1 MPNHTQVVVMGNLT
15 RDPELRYLPTGT
27 AVCDFTVAVNTSYT
41 KEGGEKVEKVD
52 FFDVT
57 MWKRLAEVAAE
68 YLKKGRS
75 VFVSG
80 QLQQDRWEDEKT
92 GQKRSK
98 VRIVGHQMQFLG
110 TGSRDNEASPET
122 PAGSPRANPK
132 SSKKG
137 GNGKSGK
144 GSGEDTPPA
153 DPFGS

>member
-1 MPNHTQVVVMGNLT
+1 MIEH
-15 RDPELRYLPTGT
+15 GT
-27 AVCDFTVAVNTSYT
+27 AVCDFTVAVNSSYT
-41 KEGGEKVEKVD
+41 KEGGEKVERVD
-52 FFDVT
+52 FYDVT

-92 GQKRSK
+92 GQKRQK
-98 VRIVGHQMQFLG
+98 IRIVGQQMQFLG
-110 TGSRDNEASPET
+110 SGSKDSE
-122 PAGSPRANPK
+122 GSQEPPVG
-132 SSKKG
+132 SSSRGQQSSRKG

-144 GSGEDTPPA
+144 GSGQDTPPA